1 MTPGVMSGAAGLR
14 TARFIAYP
22 FPVNMSDHVFSRWLA
37 RLAALPAALFG
48 LWLVVVSGAA
58 GQGLQHAAPAI
69 GRFGVARRAPAART
83 LRKAPRAV
91 RTRVSRIRFAAR
103 LVRPLPLRAHVGR
116 RLHGV
121 LLPLLC

>member
-1 MTPGVMSGAAGLR
+1 
-14 TARFIAYP
+14 
-22 FPVNMSDHVFSRWLA
+22 MSDDVISLWLA

-58 GQGLQHAAPAI
+58 GQAVQRAPTPAI
-69 GRFGVARRAPAART
+69 GHGTLGHGTLARRAPAARA
-83 LRKAPRAV
+83 LRQAPRAV
-91 RTRVSRIRFAAR
+91 RAPGRRIRFAAR
-103 LVRPLPLRAHVGR
+103 LVRPLPLRAQLGR